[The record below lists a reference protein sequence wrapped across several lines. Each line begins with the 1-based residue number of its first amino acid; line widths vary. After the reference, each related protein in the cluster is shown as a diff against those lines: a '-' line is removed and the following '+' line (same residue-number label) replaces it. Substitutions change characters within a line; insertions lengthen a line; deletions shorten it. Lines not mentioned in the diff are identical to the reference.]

1 MSVSAENWEVIFAL
15 VFPVI
20 FGIVSW
26 IIVRPT
32 TLDEQLSI
40 IGFSLLFFLML
51 GFGVALKDMF

>member
-1 MSVSAENWEVIFAL
+1 MPAEDWEVIFAL
-15 VFPVI
+15 VFPLV
-20 FGIVSW
+20 FGIVLW

-51 GFGVALKDMF
+51 GFGVALEDMC

>member
-1 MSVSAENWEVIFAL
+1 MPAEDWEVIFAL
-15 VFPVI
+15 VFPLI

-40 IGFSLLFFLML
+40 IGFSLLFFLIL
-51 GFGVALKDMF
+51 GFGVALEDMC

>member
-1 MSVSAENWEVIFAL
+1 MPAEDWEVIFAL
-15 VFPVI
+15 VFPLV

-26 IIVRPT
+26 MIVRPT

-51 GFGVALKDMF
+51 GFGVALEDMC

>member
-1 MSVSAENWEVIFAL
+1 MPAEDWEVIFAL
-15 VFPVI
+15 VFPLV

-51 GFGVALKDMF
+51 GFGVALEDMC

>member
-1 MSVSAENWEVIFAL
+1 MPVEDWEVIFAL
-15 VFPVI
+15 VFPLV

-40 IGFSLLFFLML
+40 VGFSLLFFLML
-51 GFGVALKDMF
+51 GFGVALEDMC

>member
-1 MSVSAENWEVIFAL
+1 MPAEDWEVIFAL
-15 VFPVI
+15 VFPLV

-26 IIVRPT
+26 MIIRPT

-51 GFGVALKDMF
+51 GFGVALEDMC

>member
-1 MSVSAENWEVIFAL
+1 MPAENWEVIFAL
-15 VFPVI
+15 VFPLV

-51 GFGVALKDMF
+51 GFGVALEDMC

>member
-1 MSVSAENWEVIFAL
+1 MPAEDWEVIFAL
-15 VFPVI
+15 VFPLI

-51 GFGVALKDMF
+51 GFGVAEDMC

>member
-1 MSVSAENWEVIFAL
+1 MPAEDWEVIFAL
-15 VFPVI
+15 VFPLV
-20 FGIVSW
+20 FGIMSW

-51 GFGVALKDMF
+51 GFGVALEDMC

>member
-1 MSVSAENWEVIFAL
+1 MPAEDWEVIFAL
-15 VFPVI
+15 IFPLI
-20 FGIVSW
+20 FGIVLW

-51 GFGVALKDMF
+51 GFGVALEDMC